1 MDNGSTLTSVF
12 WIDNFYKNIENE
24 SGGVAANMTVIIAFQ
39 ETNEN
44 STSQ

>member
-1 MDNGSTLTSVF
+1 MDNGSILTTVF

-24 SGGVAANMTVIIAFQ
+24 GGGAAANMTVILAFQ